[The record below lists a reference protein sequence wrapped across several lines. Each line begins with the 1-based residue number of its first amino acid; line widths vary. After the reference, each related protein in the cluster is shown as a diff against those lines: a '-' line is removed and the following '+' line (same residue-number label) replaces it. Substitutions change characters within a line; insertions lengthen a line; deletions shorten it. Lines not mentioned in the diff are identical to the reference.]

1 MIDDLTNLSNCNQ
14 DDNRD
19 SIYNNPSNEV
29 KKSFIHDTQ
38 ATKLQKT
45 EEKER
50 VVKDI
55 REQINF
61 INFTQQYCIGFIDII
76 NSTQETAKIT
86 DPKKLRKYYSLFLNS
101 MSAILHQ
108 YNGKIVKN
116 SGDNLF
122 FYFPKTSSV
131 ENKYALREVFDCINL
146 MIKSNTALNLE
157 LLQDGLPRI
166 DYRISMDYGMVEVA
180 LGANNKEVDLFGSV
194 VNECAKINSLS
205 KCNGLS
211 IGKGLY
217 KVLIESGFSK
227 EFDLKENK
235 VSLNKTSDNLLS
247 FYTILDKRLEETE
260 KDKQD
265 IISSSSNTQ
274 SFTNGIRHPAEDSL
288 NRTYKILLIDDDEDI
303 LYTFRSLLR
312 KEKYSV
318 EAFSSPIEA
327 LKHITEKKS
336 HDYDLVVMDI
346 RMPEVSGIKLFY
358 MLKAVDPYMKI
369 LFVTA
374 LDLVG
379 EFVEAL
385 PEIKMSEI
393 MRKPLS
399 EEQFISQ
406 IKKKLS
412 QDGN

>member
-1 MIDDLTNLSNCNQ
+1 MLDIMIDDLNNLSNCNK
-14 DDNRD
+14 DKIRENTFNK
-19 SIYNNPSNEV
+19 I
-29 KKSFIHDTQ
+29 KKSFIHDSQ
-38 ATKLQKT
+38 ATKVQKT
-45 EEKER
+45 DEEEVDDKEM
-50 VVKDI
+50 

-122 FYFPKTSSV
+122 FYFPKTSSL
-131 ENKYALREVFDCINL
+131 ENKHALQEVFDCINS
-146 MIKSNTALNLE
+146 MIKSNTALNSE
-157 LLQDGLPRI
+157 LLQDGLPSI
-166 DYRISMDYGMVEVA
+166 NYRISIDYGMVEVA

-194 VNECAKINSLS
+194 VNECAKINSLAR
-205 KCNGLS
+205 CNGLS
-211 IGKGLY
+211 IGKGLH
-217 KVLIESGFSK
+217 KVLVELGFIK
-227 EFDLKENK
+227 EFEVKENK
-235 VSLNKTSDNLLS
+235 ISLNKTSSDNLLS
-247 FYTILDKRLEETE
+247 FYTVLDKRMEETQNE
-260 KDKQD
+260 RLD
-265 IISSSSNTQ
+265 SGSNQ
-274 SFTNGIRHPAEDSL
+274 SFANSAGHPTTEHSL
-288 NRTYKILLIDDDEDI
+288 NRSYKILLIDDDEDI
-303 LYTFRSLLR
+303 LYTYRSLLR

-318 EAFSSPIEA
+318 EAYSSPIEA

-399 EEQFISQ
+399 EQQFITQ
-406 IKKKLS
+406 IKKKLA
-412 QDGN
+412 QNGN